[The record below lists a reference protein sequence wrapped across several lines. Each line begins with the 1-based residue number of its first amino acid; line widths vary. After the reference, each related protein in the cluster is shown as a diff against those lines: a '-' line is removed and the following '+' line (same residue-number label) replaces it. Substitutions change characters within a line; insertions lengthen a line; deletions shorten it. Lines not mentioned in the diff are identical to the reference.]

1 MKRGCSEQGPAGR
14 SCRLRIFL
22 GSCREGFFSP
32 LFSPKYSLL
41 CAHTVDCHCPP
52 SAVRGKPQPNPRRRP
67 TWSRLVVG
75 SSSANTPQSQQNA
88 SLRARR
94 MTSEAST
101 WQARRLVGQ
110 GGGGGPLN
118 RATTGGGQL
127 SQAGQAGTPFQRPE
141 TYVSTPVEDAIIMP
155 VKKVL

>member
-14 SCRLRIFL
+14 SCSLGIFL

-110 GGGGGPLN
+110 GGGGADPSTGPQQGVGSSPKQAKQGPHSN
-118 RATTGGGQL
+118 GQRHM
-127 SQAGQAGTPFQRPE
+127 SARQWK
-141 TYVSTPVEDAIIMP
+141 MP
-155 VKKVL
+155 SLCQ